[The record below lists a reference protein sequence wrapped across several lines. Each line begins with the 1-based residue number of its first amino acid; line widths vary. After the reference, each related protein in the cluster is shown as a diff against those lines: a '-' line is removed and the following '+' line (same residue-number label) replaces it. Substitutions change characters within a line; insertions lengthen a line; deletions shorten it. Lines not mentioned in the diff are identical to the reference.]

1 MDPAIQFLIEGDN
14 MAFATELAVDGK
26 DIPQGLFLDIMIKKT
41 QMLHNHLK
49 HLDLRLALV
58 ANIGGN
64 MATIKLYD
72 TFVEDSL
79 KLHFTISN
87 LWDIEDQLYRLWI
100 EVNGVVSGVILVIKM
115 LKPLYKEYY
124 IVLYSMYIHNHPSLI
139 AINM

>member
-1 MDPAIQFLIEGDN
+1 MIE
-14 MAFATELAVDGK
+14 
-26 DIPQGLFLDIMIKKT
+26 KT

-49 HLDLRLALV
+49 HLDLGLALV
-58 ANIGGN
+58 ANIGRN

-100 EVNGVVSGVILVIKM
+100 EVNGVIRS
-115 LKPLYKEYY
+115 YT
-124 IVLYSMYIHNHPSLI
+124 SN
-139 AINM
+139 

>member
-1 MDPAIQFLIEGDN
+1 MDPTIQFLIEGDN
-14 MAFATELAVDGK
+14 MAFAAELAVDGK
-26 DIPQGLFLDIMIKKT
+26 DIPQGLFLDVMIEKT

-58 ANIGGN
+58 ANIGRN

-100 EVNGVVSGVILVIKM
+100 EVNGVVWS
-115 LKPLYKEYY
+115 YT
-124 IVLYSMYIHNHPSLI
+124 SD
-139 AINM
+139 